1 MKSSTLQSLITAKTI
16 FAESQP
22 LIEAGNAHSCSA
34 GLLML
39 QDAVELIVLALLGEH
54 GVDETKNLEKKSFD
68 ELLGELKSTG
78 TPLPKLGTIKALNKQ
93 RVITKHYG
101 QLAEPVTVRNYFEA
115 AKQMIDAALR
125 HTIKKPLDEVLLT
138 DLLPA
143 CEAKNLLVQAIEL
156 REKGAFLDCLI
167 EIRKAFYV
175 EYESDYA
182 IHDWTDID
190 AGAEGLW
197 KLLGHGG
204 SKAPCYTR
212 NKVWIAE
219 NVTNPVD
226 YVQIDYERMR
236 TDVVEWGVSTSVVDN
251 IRRLTPSVFRA
262 GKESAWHVKYDLTL
276 PANEANLSNCN
287 YCLDTIIS
295 ILLKKKEHE
304 NARRWPRNTKPHTP
318 YPAYVGNSVF
328 SSART
333 DSKVVHVV
341 QEGYLYTMQRLVS
354 GFKEDEKYFYLWAYE
369 VPDKENPSGKN
380 HVWGYL
386 LKVD

>member
-1 MKSSTLQSLITAKTI
+1 MKSSTLRSLITAKTI
-16 FAESQP
+16 FAASQP
-22 LIEAGNAHSCSA
+22 LIETGNAHSCSA

-39 QDAVELIVLALLGEH
+39 QDAVELIILALLGEH
-54 GVDETKNLEKKSFD
+54 GVDENKNLEKKSFD

-101 QLAEPVTVRNYFEA
+101 QLAEPVTVKNYLEA
-115 AKQMIDAALR
+115 ANQMIDAALK

-138 DLLPA
+138 DLLPV
-143 CEAKNLLVQAIEL
+143 CEAKVFLMQAIEH
-156 REKGAFLDCLI
+156 REKGEFLDSLI

-175 EYESDYA
+175 EYEFNYA
-182 IHDWTDID
+182 IHDWTDTD
-190 AGAEGLW
+190 VGAEELW
-197 KLLGHGG
+197 KLLGRGG
-204 SKAPCYTR
+204 GKAPHYTR
-212 NKVWIAE
+212 NKAWIAE
-219 NVTNPVD
+219 KVTSPVD

-236 TDVVEWGVSTSVVDN
+236 SDVVEWGVSTSVVDN

-262 GKESAWHVKYDLTL
+262 GKDSAWRVNYDLTL

-287 YCLDTIIS
+287 YCLDTVIS

-304 NARRWPRNTKPHTP
+304 NARRWPRNTQPHTP

-333 DSKVVHVV
+333 DSKVVHVI
-341 QEGYLYTMQRLVS
+341 QEDYLYTMQRLVS
-354 GFKEDEKYFYLWAYE
+354 GFNDGEEYFYLWAYE
-369 VPDKENPSGKN
+369 TPDEENPSGKN